1 MNDDTAR
8 HQRRSIR
15 LQGYDYAQAGAYFV
29 TICTQQKACLFG
41 KIVHGEMQ
49 LNEAGKMIDEVW
61 HQLPMRFD
69 TLALDEFVVMPN
81 HIHGILVL
89 QEGDSKTGD
98 HKDHPYAMRNI
109 DRRGE
114 SRIRPESCI
123 RPHAVRNTND
133 GDDHKDRPY
142 ATRNINRRGES
153 CIRPHP
159 MRHTHPRGTLPDTV
173 GRIVQAFKSIT
184 THAYI
189 TGVKQQGW
197 SPFAGKLWQRNY
209 WEHIVRN
216 ESDWHQICEYIHNNP
231 LQWELDQLNPL
242 CAQSGSEA

>member
-1 MNDDTAR
+1 MNDETTS
-8 HQRRSIR
+8 HHRRSLR

-29 TICTQQKACLFG
+29 TICTQHRLCLFG
-41 KIVHGEMQ
+41 EIIHGEMQ
-49 LNEAGKMIDEVW
+49 LNEAGKMIQEVW

-89 QEGDSKTGD
+89 KEGDSKTGD
-98 HKDHPYAMRNI
+98 HKDRSYAMRNI

-114 SRIRPESCI
+114 SCI
-123 RPHAVRNTND
+123 RPYAVKNETHLVD
-133 GDDHKDRPY
+133 PCDRPLHDLS
-142 ATRNINRRGES
+142 INQS
-153 CIRPHP
+153 HKSTIRS
-159 MRHTHPRGTLPDTV
+159 RGTLPDTV

-189 TGVKQQGW
+189 TGVKQHGW
-197 SPFAGKLWQRNY
+197 PPFDGKLWQRNY

-216 ESDWHQICEYIHNNP
+216 EPDWNQIRAYIHNNP
-231 LQWELDQLNPL
+231 LQWELDKLNPL
-242 CAQSGSEA
+242 CGQGGREA

>member
-1 MNDDTAR
+1 MNDDSAR

-49 LNEAGKMIDEVW
+49 LNEAGKMIHTVW

-89 QEGDSKTGD
+89 QEGDCKNRT
-98 HKDHPYAMRNI
+98 NI
-109 DRRGE
+109 TQNNDRGGE
-114 SRIRPESCI
+114 SCICPESCI
-123 RPHAVRNTND
+123 RPHVGGGTND
-133 GDDHKDRPY
+133 GGDHKDRPY
-142 ATRNINRRGES
+142 VTRDADRGGES
-153 CIRPHP
+153 GIRPFNQP
-159 MRHTHPRGTLPDTV
+159 NKSFIRPRGTLPDTV

-197 SPFAGKLWQRNY
+197 PPFAGKLWQRNY
-209 WEHIVRN
+209 WEHIIRN
-216 ESDWHQICEYIHNNP
+216 ESDWHQIREYIHNNP
-231 LQWELDQLNPL
+231 LQWELDKLNPE
-242 CAQSGSEA
+242 CREGRRES